1 MENEVLKDDEVVKFK
16 GEGTAI
22 EQRATAL
29 QVVDEETRAQASDM
43 SLIAKAFKKMVKE
56 KFAPAKKAADD
67 AHTAICNLEN
77 ETIAP
82 ANRVIKMLDG
92 KANVYLLEQD
102 RKRAAEQAIIDA
114 ETKRREDA
122 ERERLLKLAVK
133 QAENGKT
140 EKAEETLQ
148 KAEDV
153 FIPAPVLPPV
163 ERRTTTES
171 GSTSSRK
178 DFDVFIIDEMA
189 VIRAIASGAILPGAI
204 NKLKDK
210 EKVNVIEL
218 SITTAA
224 IKKQAEMRR
233 VGNALPVIPGCR
245 VVEKYVQTGRSNAP
259 TRNQEQYN

>member
-1 MENEVLKDDEVVKFK
+1 MENVEGLLGSEAVEKFK
-16 GEGTAI
+16 GDGTAI
-22 EQRATAL
+22 ERQAVAL
-29 QVVDEETRAQASDM
+29 AVVDEVTRAQASDM
-43 SLIAKAFKKMVKE
+43 RESARQSIKTVETTFEKAR
-56 KFAPAKKAADD
+56 KKALDTHREIVALIN
-67 AHTAICNLEN
+67 TMTGPYE
-77 ETIAP
+77 
-82 ANRVIKMLDG
+82 RVMKMIDG
-92 KANVYLLEQD
+92 KMDVYLREQD
-102 RKRAAEQAIIDA
+102 RIRAAEQAKIDA
-114 ETKRREDA
+114 ETKRQEDA

-153 FIPAPVLPPV
+153 KYVAPVLPPV
-163 ERRTTTES
+163 ERSATTET
-171 GSTSSRK
+171 GTTSSRK

-189 VIRAIASGAILPGAI
+189 VMRAIASGAILPGAI

-245 VVEKYVQTGRSNAP
+245 VVERYVQTGRSK
-259 TRNQEQYN
+259 